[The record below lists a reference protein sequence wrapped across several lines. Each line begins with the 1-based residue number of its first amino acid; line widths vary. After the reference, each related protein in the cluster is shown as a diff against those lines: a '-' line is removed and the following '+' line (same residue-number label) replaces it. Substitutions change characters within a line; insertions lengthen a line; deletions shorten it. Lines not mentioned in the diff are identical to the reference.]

1 MSSNPSSGRA
11 ALAETHRLVVKLGT
25 HVVIRDDGDV
35 ATERVTN
42 LVEGLARQRRA
53 GRDVVLVSSGAVGM
67 GMRLLGLRQR
77 PRSLGLRQACAAVGQ
92 GHLMGLYTKAFAEFG
107 VVAAQ
112 VLLTHED
119 LADRDR
125 ALCLRTTL
133 MRLLELG
140 TIPVLNEN
148 DSVSVRELVE
158 HRRREGEETSQP
170 VFGDNDGLS
179 AHVAV
184 ALDADLL
191 VMLSNVDGLFTANPA
206 LDPNAQRVAE
216 LSSVDE
222 QALARATGASSGG
235 TGGMGS
241 KLEAARLATA
251 EGTAVVIANGGM
263 PDVLGQDLGRRRCG
277 HADSAGGVATRPLAP
292 HSGFGSQAGCVSN
305 SGQVVDQRARPVEDD
320 VADHPQIVA
329 AFPAPA
335 TESNFSFT
343 RAPARADWRDA
354 GEPLK
359 PHSRNPR
366 LCLGSG
372 GAGCSLKVADWF
384 ATRNLQPSTC
394 NRASDAGKRNFSG
407 WQCETSRCSRSVAPP
422 RVSMLIAFHKPD
434 GVLSQ
439 FTSDGSPNRT
449 LAAFGFPA
457 GVYPIG
463 RLDAIRKACWC

>member
-1 MSSNPSSGRA
+1 MSSTPSSGRA
-11 ALAETHRLVVKLGT
+11 ALAETHRLVIKLGT
-25 HVVIRDDGDV
+25 HVVVRDAGDI
-35 ATERVTN
+35 ASERVMA
-42 LVEGLARQRRA
+42 LVEGLVRQRRA

-92 GHLMGLYTKAFAEFG
+92 GHLMGFYTKAFSGFG

-158 HRRREGEETSQP
+158 HRRREGETTTQP

-179 AHVAV
+179 ARVAV

-191 VMLSNVDGLFTANPA
+191 VMLSNVDGLYTANPA

-222 QALARATGASSGG
+222 QALARARGASSGG

-251 EGTAVVIANGGM
+251 EGTAVIIANGGM
-263 PDVLGQDLGRRRCG
+263 PEVLDKILAGVDVGTLI
-277 HADSAGGVATRPLAP
+277 P
-292 HSGFGSQAGCVSN
+292 
-305 SGQVVDQRARPVEDD
+305 PV
-320 VADHPQIVA
+320 QW
-329 AFPAPA
+329 
-335 TESNFSFT
+335 
-343 RAPARADWRDA
+343 RPARWRHIAVSGRKQGALVVNEGALRALLQGKASLLPVGVVAVEGGFDK
-354 GEPLK
+354 GELVEI
-359 PHSRNPR
+359 RD
-366 LCLGSG
+366 GSG
-372 GAGCSLKVADWF
+372 RVHGRGLVNYDADACRKLAGRHSDEIDTILGYRGYDALVTRDNLVMGAV
-384 ATRNLQPSTC
+384 
-394 NRASDAGKRNFSG
+394 
-407 WQCETSRCSRSVAPP
+407 
-422 RVSMLIAFHKPD
+422 
-434 GVLSQ
+434 
-439 FTSDGSPNRT
+439 
-449 LAAFGFPA
+449 
-457 GVYPIG
+457 
-463 RLDAIRKACWC
+463 